1 MVYFPNEI
9 MRHIYE
15 YDNTYHIIY
24 KKVLK
29 HLHKFFNYKQSYLH
43 AMMIHSSFNEN
54 ANFNYSIPISIANK
68 L

>member
-1 MVYFPNEI
+1 MVHLPNEI

-29 HLHKFFNYKQSYLH
+29 HLHKFFVYKQSYMH
-43 AMMIHSSFNEN
+43 AMMIHSSLNNN
-54 ANFNYSIPISIANK
+54 ANVTYSVPICIVNK

>member
-1 MVYFPNEI
+1 MIHLPNEI

-29 HLHKFFNYKQSYLH
+29 HLHKYFIYKQSYLH
-43 AMMIHSSFNEN
+43 AMMIHSSFNN
-54 ANFNYSIPISIANK
+54 DVNFNYCVPIYIANK